1 MIFADFSVQSILN
14 QFKEILFLCLSL
26 YVNDWS
32 IRKKIVLVKQK
43 KFYYFEWSIYKVNV
57 IMYSALISFRER
69 ALYKCK
75 FH

>member
-1 MIFADFSVQSILN
+1 MKTLYFLVSAIS
-14 QFKEILFLCLSL
+14 LCLSL

-32 IRKKIVLVKQK
+32 IRKEIDLVKQK